1 MGQLQARSED
11 RPRRIDVRVPVEIL
25 CSRGIK
31 LCGKTRNVS
40 TGGLFV
46 ETGLLLPIGSPVR
59 LDVALEHRPIELLG
73 RVAWS
78 RQKGPTA
85 AHEPGM
91 GIQIVGWEADARQVL
106 DRVIDSVDPDED
118 DDEPYAAVV
127 MDAVEPYDSVQITA
141 PMRMDGVPQVAL
153 DVEVTE
159 KTNFH
164 DVRTPQRVA
173 MGVVFMSISAVAA
186 AIVLTML
193 PAGSS
198 GRKAKDAAKPVAL
211 ATQAPAPAAPI
222 DQPALLPQAEP
233 AAVAVTEPT
242 TLDEPAQMREEM
254 VVLPRAD
261 GTTVVVVPL
270 DGEPT
275 ALKHYPLAN
284 PTGIA
289 VRLEGASTAV
299 TRGVFRQEQGGTH
312 KVWLPANGREVRIF
326 TRGALPA
333 YTAEMRGRELRVTL
347 EPVTSVSR

>member
-31 LCGKTRNVS
+31 LCGKTLNVS
-40 TGGLFV
+40 TGGMFV
-46 ETGLLLPIGSPVR
+46 ETGLLLPVGSPVR
-59 LDVALEHRPIELLG
+59 VDVALEQREIELIG

-78 RQKGPTA
+78 RQKGPSAEHT
-85 AHEPGM
+85 PGM

-106 DRVIDSVDPDED
+106 DRVIDDAPDDD
-118 DDEPYAAVV
+118 DDEPYEAVV
-127 MDAVEPYDSVQITA
+127 MTAVEPYDSVQITA
-141 PMRMDGVPQVAL
+141 PMRMEAVPQVVE
-153 DVEVTE
+153 DEVTE
-159 KTNFH
+159 RTNFH

-198 GRKAKDAAKPVAL
+198 GRKGKDAAKPVAL
-211 ATQAPAPAAPI
+211 ATQAPAPATPI
-222 DQPALLPQAEP
+222 DEPAPPPAEAEP
-233 AAVAVTEPT
+233 VIEPT
-242 TLDEPAQMREEM
+242 TLDEPAQIREEM

-270 DGEPT
+270 DGEPA

-289 VRLEGASTAV
+289 VRVDGASTAV

-312 KVWLPANGREVRIF
+312 KVWLPANGHEVRIF
-326 TRGALPA
+326 TRGALPP
-333 YTAEMRGRELRVTL
+333 YTAEVRGRELRVTL